1 MGFLEET
8 KVFLSTTT
16 ADRIE
21 PGYSK
26 IKWDLKS
33 RLATVNPLYKM
44 KIKCT
49 NVSIPETFARVSP
62 DLENNT
68 LTLVFSRESINGT
81 AAINECLNTGQ
92 YIKISCP
99 PIFLGQET
107 EMLRH
112 INHNILVKLHELAL
126 SLAYSYDQIPLLFV
140 RRGHNTTL
148 PEIGFSLVQHE
159 TAIANDNFPGFVG
172 ADGHSPATVNLR
184 HASPTYATAHI
195 TRPDRISAKDLI
207 ELGLLENL
215 TWKLLTEADIAGT
228 FLTPADV
235 GLSRV
240 LGFSRIASYG
250 AMTYGPNG
258 STVIYGTTPVDMS
271 GTRFISI
278 VVPDF
283 NINNIEPD
291 TKAAGRTI
299 ACLPVCPGNQTVI
312 VPGIQDNPYVTIPQD
327 VITNFQVEL
336 RNDRGKLLKVHH
348 DWFIEFNVRIEEP
361 EKIDVY
367 RGTDDL
373 PRLPVS
379 HYNGYDEGMYE
390 RANLETV
397 RYVNEAERGEMR
409 ERERFTKKHRV

>member
-26 IKWDLKS
+26 VKWDLKT

-44 KIKCT
+44 KLKCT
-49 NVSIPETFARVSP
+49 NVSIPETFARVGP
-62 DLENNT
+62 DLENDT
-68 LTLVFSRESINGT
+68 LTLVFSRVPINGSE
-81 AAINECLNTGQ
+81 AVKNC
-92 YIKISCP
+92 IKNGEYMKVKCP
-99 PIFLGQET
+99 PIFLGQEL
-107 EMLRH
+107 EMLQH
-112 INHNILVKLHELAL
+112 INHNIMVKLIELEDL
-126 SLAYSYDQIPLLFV
+126 NLYKYDQMPLLYV
-140 RRGHNTTL
+140 RRGHNTPL
-148 PEIGFSLVQHE
+148 PEVGFTLVQHE
-159 TAIANDNFPGFVG
+159 TVIATGDFPGFVG
-172 ADGHSPATVNLR
+172 TDNHSPKTVALR
-184 HASPTYATAHI
+184 HAHPPYTSVLA
-195 TRPDRISAKDLI
+195 RPNRVGI
-207 ELGLLENL
+207 ERVH
-215 TWKLLTEADIAGT
+215 WKLLTEADIGGT
-228 FLTPADV
+228 ILTPGDV

-250 AMTYGPNG
+250 DMSHSLIGTTA
-258 STVIYGTTPVDMS
+258 IHGTTPIDMS

-283 NINNIEPD
+283 SINNIDPH
-291 TKAAGRTI
+291 TKGAGRTV

-336 RNDRGKLLKVHH
+336 RNDRGHLLRVNH

-367 RGTDDL
+367 RGTDDM

-379 HYNGYDEGMYE
+379 HYNGYDEGKYE
-390 RANLETV
+390 QANLETV
-397 RYVNEAERGEMR
+397 RYVNDAERSEMR